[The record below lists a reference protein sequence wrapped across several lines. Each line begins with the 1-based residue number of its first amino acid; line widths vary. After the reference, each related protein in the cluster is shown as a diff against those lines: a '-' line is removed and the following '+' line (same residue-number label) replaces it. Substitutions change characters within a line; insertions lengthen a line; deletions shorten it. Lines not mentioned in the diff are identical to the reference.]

1 MAYTIKIRRGTSSEW
16 TITNPVLAIA
26 EPGLETDTTK
36 IKYGDGTTAWNSLA
50 YANVGAIST
59 ITDDL
64 NMTGHIIPTVDSNGT
79 TGYDLGSPS
88 FKWRD
93 LYLSQGSLYIDGQKV
108 IESNSGTIVVQADV
122 DQSLTSKV
130 SGTGVLTL
138 ESATTVNVA
147 STLQMQTGFKITD
160 QSGTAVVFGDKVDMD
175 NNQMI
180 NLGAPT
186 AAGHATTKGYVDQE
200 ITNLINGAP
209 GALDTLNEL
218 ANALGDDSDYAATIT
233 TALATK
239 LANVVDD
246 TTPQLGGNLDAQAF
260 DITTTG
266 KMLYSNV
273 YATTGDLPSASTYH
287 GMFAHVHAEGAGYFA
302 HSGNWVRLANQSEVS
317 GGGASVELSDTA
329 PVTPSAGDL
338 WFDSTDGSL
347 NVYYNDGSSSQ
358 WVSTSGP
365 AGATG
370 PAGSS
375 YSDSDVGSYLNGN
388 LSNHII
394 PDSHDTYDIGSAAYK
409 IRDLYVSDNSIHIGD
424 STLRNLEGSLL
435 INGEDVMDYNNFINT
450 PPAETITLATLK
462 SEVAASVDFA
472 DFQAR
477 IAGL

>member
-50 YANVGAIST
+50 YANVGAINT

-239 LANVVDD
+239 ATITYVDSVV
-246 TTPQLGGNLDAQAF
+246 
-260 DITTTG
+260 
-266 KMLYSNV
+266 
-273 YATTGDLPSASTYH
+273 
-287 GMFAHVHAEGAGYFA
+287 
-302 HSGNWVRLANQSEVS
+302 
-317 GGGASVELSDTA
+317 GGASVELSDTA
-329 PVTPSAGDL
+329 PVTSSAGDL

-347 NVYYNDGSSSQ
+347 NVYYDDGSSSQ

-375 YSDSDVGSYLNGN
+375 YSDTDVGSYLNGN

-435 INGEDVMDYNNFINT
+435 INGEDVMDYNNFKNT
-450 PPAETITLATLK
+450 PPAETITLVTLK